1 MVHFV
6 HVYVVDPHPQSPDRS
21 PYGGAESER
30 AGYSI
35 HPQPRSY
42 TERVALATEVAG
54 MLEGDQTLLVDEMDP
69 EARNNPLW
77 CSYGPAPNS
86 GYLIGRD
93 GILEAVHRWLAVAD
107 METAIIQLLGR

>member
-1 MVHFV
+1 
-6 HVYVVDPHPQSPDRS
+6 VDPHPQSPDRS
-21 PYGGAESER
+21 PYNGEVSER
-30 AGYSI
+30 TGYSF
-35 HPQPRSY
+35 HPQPRTY
-42 TERVALATEVAG
+42 AERVALATEVAG

-93 GILEAVHRWLAVAD
+93 GTLEAVHSWLSVAN
-107 METAIIQLLGR
+107 METAIDDLLAR